1 MFDSTFDVKSSQ
13 DPGLDFTYGVETPI
27 LYQSLKVPN
36 LSHYRIMVR
45 NLPRITE
52 NDNMILLQNEDW
64 FLSWGYLKG
73 KFHHYKMKMVFII
86 WRATSFATKWDWGL
100 TCSLPKGNFPCYKIR
115 LGFYMLSSDGQI
127 LLLQNDFRFLKVF
140 QLPKRWKLIKCNS
153 QPVGA
158 KCLAHPYFFILT

>member
-52 NDNMILLQNEDW
+52 NDNMILLQKEDW
-64 FLSWGYLKG
+64 FLS
-73 KFHHYKMKMVFII
+73 
-86 WRATSFATKWDWGL
+86 
-100 TCSLPKGNFPCYKIR
+100 
-115 LGFYMLSSDGQI
+115 
-127 LLLQNDFRFLKVF
+127 
-140 QLPKRWKLIKCNS
+140 
-153 QPVGA
+153 
-158 KCLAHPYFFILT
+158 